1 MTRSILRVSVE
12 EFEALPWFEKV
23 NLLQEKI
30 DELLAEEERT
40 IALMRRALEALQARN
55 RSQGHQDD
63 AAKAA

>member
-12 EFEALPWFEKV
+12 EFEALAWYEKV

-40 IALMRRALEALQARN
+40 IALMRRALEALQAHN
-55 RSQGHQDD
+55 RRQEHHDD